1 MTDNKKI
8 LRSGFWFAVCNV
20 IQKSVMIITVPLFTR
35 IMTPDEYGLTAVYQS
50 WNNVL
55 AIVVTLSLY
64 LGVFNN
70 GMLHYKEDRDRYVS
84 SMQGLSTLSAG
95 ICCLLFFIFRKPLSN
110 FMGLSLNVAE
120 LMFVSFIFMPAFDYW
135 SARCRYE
142 YRYKGLLIATII
154 YAAVNVIIPFAA
166 VKYSTGNLGEAKIIG
181 SMIAMIGF
189 TFAFYL
195 YNFRKGKCFFV
206 KEYWRYAF
214 CFNLPLLPN
223 YLSNVILGQSDR
235 IMIGRFCGEADAGI
249 YSVACYMQAGVTIVI
264 SAVNSAFVPW
274 LYEKLENKEYN
285 VIQKRTQPILLLLGL
300 LTFGVVSCA
309 PELIHFMAPEKY
321 YEAVWSVTPVV
332 VGSYFT
338 VLYTLCANVEI
349 YYEKRV
355 FMSCATII
363 AAALNVVLNY
373 WAIPIFGYI
382 ACAYTT
388 LLCYMVYGFAH
399 YLFMNRIK
407 THDGVV
413 GEHHIYNLKNICIV
427 YGAVILLCVI
437 QMGLYNT
444 VIARYALTAAII
456 AGIIFIWRDRYAE
469 RKHS

>member
-1 MTDNKKI
+1 MPDNKKI
-8 LRSGFWFAVCNV
+8 LKSGFWFTVCNV

-55 AIVVTLSLY
+55 IIVVTLSLY

-70 GMLHYKEDRDRYVS
+70 GMLHYKDDRDRYIS
-84 SMQGLSTLSAG
+84 SMQGLSTLSAC
-95 ICCLLFFIFRKPLSN
+95 ICCLIFFIFRKPLAD
-110 FMGLSLNVAE
+110 FMGLSVNVIA
-120 LMFVSFIFMPAFDYW
+120 LMFVSFIFLPAFDYW

-142 YRYKGLLIATII
+142 YRYKGLLAATII

-166 VKYSTGNLGEAKIIG
+166 VKHSSGNLGEAKIIG
-181 SMIAMIGF
+181 SLVAMIGF
-189 TFAFYL
+189 TLVFYL
-195 YNFRKGKCFFV
+195 YNFWKGKSFFV
-206 KEYWRYAF
+206 KEYWHYAF
-214 CFNLPLLPN
+214 YFNLPLLPN

-235 IMIGRFCGEADAGI
+235 IMIGRFCGEAAAGI

-274 LYEKLENKEYN
+274 LYEKLENKEYD
-285 VIQKRTQPILLLLGL
+285 VIQKRTQPILWLLGI
-300 LTFGVVSCA
+300 LTFGVISCA

-321 YEAVWSVTPVV
+321 YEAVWSVPPVV
-332 VGSYFT
+332 IGSYFT

-349 YYEKRV
+349 YHEKRV
-355 FMSCATII
+355 FMSFATLI
-363 AAALNVVLNY
+363 AAVLNVVLNY

-388 LLCYMVYGFAH
+388 VFCYMVYGFAH
-399 YLFMNRIK
+399 YIFMNRIK
-407 THDGVV
+407 TPDGAV
-413 GEHHIYNLKNICIV
+413 GEHRIYNLKNICITYV
-427 YGAVILLCVI
+427 IVILLCVI
-437 QMGLYNT
+437 QMGLYHT
-444 VIARYALTAAII
+444 VIARYALTAIII
-456 AGIIFIWRDRYAE
+456 ASIIFVWRNLYVK